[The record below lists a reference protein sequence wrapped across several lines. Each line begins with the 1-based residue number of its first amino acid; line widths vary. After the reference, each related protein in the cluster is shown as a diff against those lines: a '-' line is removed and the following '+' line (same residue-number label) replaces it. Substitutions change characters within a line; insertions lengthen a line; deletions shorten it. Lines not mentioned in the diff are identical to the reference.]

1 MHTGSFDNI
10 LHTETF
16 INVRYIT
23 ANMNVYVN
31 DEVYEKVMS
40 VEFKRKLFNVDRD
53 EILEKIGFS
62 DVIKKM
68 YEVIEGEE

>member
-1 MHTGSFDNI
+1 
-10 LHTETF
+10 
-16 INVRYIT
+16 
-23 ANMNVYVN
+23 MNVYVN